1 MVAARAAQVE
11 QQRGPH
17 DDTMRELIEA
27 ELFETLVPTRWGGHG
42 LDLDTH
48 RQIIETLSAALPS
61 VQASYTRI
69 G

>member
-27 ELFETLVPTRWGGHG
+27 ELFQTLVPTRWGGHG
-42 LDLDTH
+42 LDTH
-48 RQIIETLSAALPS
+48 RQIIETPSAALPS
-61 VQASYTRI
+61 VRASCTQI